1 MVAGRVDALATL
13 IFKLSPS
20 KSPLYQNTSKGS
32 YRSWKK
38 IVKVWMLMMMK
49 EGIFAGHPSL
59 VHHHL
64 DLALL
69 ALGSHAL
76 APLALT
82 LAFALLHSP
91 LPPLPFPCSP
101 L

>member
-1 MVAGRVDALATL
+1 MDALATL

-32 YRSWKK
+32 YRSWIK
-38 IVKVWMLMMMK
+38 IVKVWMLMMK
-49 EGIFAGHPSL
+49 EEIFAGHPSL
-59 VHHHL
+59 ALPPL

-69 ALGSHAL
+69 ALTSL
-76 APLALT
+76 VLALLAHNP

-91 LPPLPFPCSP
+91 LPRSP